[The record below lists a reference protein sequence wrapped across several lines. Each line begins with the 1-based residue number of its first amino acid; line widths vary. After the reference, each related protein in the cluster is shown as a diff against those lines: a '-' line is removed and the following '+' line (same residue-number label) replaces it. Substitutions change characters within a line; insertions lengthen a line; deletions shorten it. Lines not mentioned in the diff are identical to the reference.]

1 METLG
6 RIKINASNE
15 KHYNGK
21 EEWLLVHQQTGL
33 GQGNSEFVE
42 TCQEKL
48 SQKEK
53 KNKKYQNRMFK
64 SCKTIKRF
72 KIQELGIP
80 KGEERGKEEIFKVIM
95 AEKFSQMDDRH
106 QTTNLGSSEN
116 TVQANCKK
124 SALRYI
130 ILKLQKLKEEILS
143 KARGA

>member
-1 METLG
+1 MRNTIIEKKNGFWFISRLDWAKET
-6 RIKINASNE
+6 
-15 KHYNGK
+15 
-21 EEWLLVHQQTGL
+21 V
-33 GQGNSEFVE
+33 SEFVE

-72 KIQELGIP
+72 KIWELGIP

-95 AEKFSQMDDRH
+95 AEKFSQMDDGH

-130 ILKLQKLKEEILS
+130 ILKLQKIKDKEEILS

>member
-1 METLG
+1 
-6 RIKINASNE
+6 
-15 KHYNGK
+15 
-21 EEWLLVHQQTGL
+21 
-33 GQGNSEFVE
+33 
-42 TCQEKL
+42 
-48 SQKEK
+48 
-53 KNKKYQNRMFK
+53 MFK
-64 SCKTIKRF
+64 NCKIIKRY
-72 KIQELGIP
+72 KIWELEIP

-130 ILKLQKLKEEILS
+130 ILKLQKIKDKEETLS